1 MQDKKD
7 LSDQWMTLMTIVTTV
22 FAVFFVYSGLKID
35 QDMRKVTDLA
45 NEKLEEINKI
55 ALNRTED
62 IMIDAYL

>member
-1 MQDKKD
+1 
-7 LSDQWMTLMTIVTTV
+7 MTLMTIVTTV